1 MTWKTVFSWRHIE
14 RNDEEHKKTVTLGK
28 YEACECSARHVIQ
41 QLVDCVT
48 AFDAEAPEMYEDLE
62 CRELVVQ
69 AEAWLT
75 HYPSKIK
82 S

>member
-1 MTWKTVFSWRHIE
+1 MIE
-14 RNDEEHKKTVTLGK
+14 DHKKTVTLDK

-48 AFDAEAPEMYEDLE
+48 AFDSEAPEMYEELE